1 MIPGLQVFGRDGFG
15 FAPNLG
21 NRVVTRCPL
30 DKTVQSA
37 ENGAGQN
44 VTGPIGV
51 TSGGRGGTTGSFR
64 LVNKQRGGGF
74 IAELN
79 QRKKTKTKLCSGHKA
94 SEFCSGNDSSHR
106 LLRLSPVDSSHQ
118 PKVNPRARRTDRRT
132 GEIKLSSVVWK

>member
-1 MIPGLQVFGRDGFG
+1 M
-15 FAPNLG
+15 
-21 NRVVTRCPL
+21 TRCAL

-37 ENGAGQN
+37 GTGAGQN

-79 QRKKTKTKLCSGHKA
+79 QRTKTKQNSVPGTKTPSFVQETIHPTDCCVYH
-94 SEFCSGNDSSHR
+94 
-106 LLRLSPVDSSHQ
+106 LSTLPISQKSTREPDG
-118 PKVNPRARRTDRRT
+118 RTDAQ
-132 GEIKLSSVVWK
+132 EK